1 MKIFMLAACCLLI
14 MNSFGQSVNEKITLQ
29 LLQPTLLR
37 VSVGD
42 DLNLSESGSAIL
54 GESMFVNG
62 GTPEFSYRWLDEQ
75 DMEYFEQTPEVFSTG
90 RYMLNVYDQNNCSA
104 LDSISVYDF
113 GTGITPYSADMEVL
127 VRLDS
132 QSDLLFVEVPRTTGN
147 VQLKI
152 LSLEGKV
159 LYSYSQDLTNAP
171 FIHAVGVS
179 TFNSGIYFVDIRGR
193 LGHSVKKII
202 LP

>member
-90 RYMLNVYDQNNCSA
+90 KYELIVKDQNNCSGI
-104 LDSISVYDF
+104 DSLFVNDY
-113 GTGITPYSADMEVL
+113 GTGISVHNTEMNVQL
-127 VRLDS
+127 RLDS
-132 QSDLLFVEVPRTTGN
+132 QSDLLFVETPQTMGN

-152 LSLEGKV
+152 LSLEGRI
-159 LYSYSQDLTNAP
+159 LYSYSQGPTNTP
-171 FIHAVGVS
+171 FIHTVRVGS
-179 TFNSGIYFVDIRGR
+179 FSSGIYFIDIRSR
-193 LGHSVKKII
+193 LGISVKKIV

>member
-1 MKIFMLAACCLLI
+1 MLAACCLLT
-14 MNSFGQSVNEKITLQ
+14 MNSFGQSVNEEITLR
-29 LLQPTLLR
+29 LLQPSLLR

-54 GESMFVNG
+54 GGSMFVNG
-62 GTPEFSYRWLDEQ
+62 GRPGFSYRWLDEQ
-75 DMEYFEQTPEVFSTG
+75 NMEYFEKTPEVFSTG
-90 RYMLNVYDQNNCSA
+90 RYMVIVNDQNNCSA
-104 LDSISVYDF
+104 IDSLIVNVY
-113 GTGITPYSADMEVL
+113 GTGIPAHNAELNVL

-132 QSDLLFVEVPRTTGN
+132 QSDLLFIEVPRTTGN

-159 LYSYSQDLTNAP
+159 FYSYSQDLMNAP
-171 FIHAVGVS
+171 FMHAVGVGS
-179 TFNSGIYFVDIRGR
+179 FNSGIYFVDIRDR
-193 LGHSVKKII
+193 LGHSVKKIV